1 MAIGERAWKAVRWG
15 ATTIVTIVASV
26 FGAVWSLLAPWSRIR
41 RAPFLTEQPH
51 SDSCNKAV
59 CCGMDLTTH
68 RKNPW
73 IKPCHCKFNTILYV
87 NLAPKYKNYKDSFE
101 EAERQVHLAVRK
113 PQASTASTVGP
124 DNNLRAS
131 RDTPSP
137 TPTPTSASGP
147 GQTSPGSKGGRDPR
161 GQSLTLRQ
169 GAQIARHRPPEARH
183 IKATNL

>member
-68 RKNPW
+68 R
-73 IKPCHCKFNTILYV
+73 
-87 NLAPKYKNYKDSFE
+87 KDSFE